1 VAYGKNP
8 ADVIEV
14 LNEVLATEIVCWM
27 RYSRPA
33 ISVTENLA
41 AERVVIAIYE
51 KIIRWLGDGD
61 ATTRRMLEDILADEE
76 EHADDIIDLLG
87 GSAS

>member
-1 VAYGKNP
+1 
-8 ADVIEV
+8 
-14 LNEVLATEIVCWM
+14 M
-27 RYSRPA
+27 
-33 ISVTENLA
+33 TENLA